1 MIAQHIGF
9 IRKSLPRHVQLMA
22 VTKQRHLSEIGE
34 AVSAGVSIIGENY
47 VQEAEVA
54 YSKLPAHA
62 RELAKWHFIGHLQ
75 RNKVKRALKI
85 FSCIQSVDSFALAG
99 EIDKQAMAVGKAI
112 PVLIEVNIGGE
123 KSKFGVPPEN
133 VKELIAQISP
143 LENVK
148 VIGLM
153 AMEPPS
159 ENPED
164 ARPYFKRMKK
174 LFEEISGAG
183 IPNAEMRFLS
193 MGMSSSY
200 KVAIEEGS
208 NMVRL
213 GRAIFE

>member
-1 MIAQHIGF
+1 MKNERILAEIPNHVSVVAACKGRTPGQLVQAIAAG
-9 IRKSLPRHVQLMA
+9 IR
-22 VTKQRHLSEIGE
+22 
-34 AVSAGVSIIGENY
+34 IIGQNY